1 MNSRINPS
9 RPVMVLR
16 FVTLKCFHVLRLCIL
31 YIVQGILLLLVLRVG
46 TESTPLRVKDA
57 SFLVISGKAGM
68 VLFKSQTF
76 LIPLLRFLRFLR
88 C

>member
-16 FVTLKCFHVLRLCIL
+16 FVTLKCFHVLRLCI
-31 YIVQGILLLLVLRVG
+31 QGILLRLVLRVG